1 MAERPRLLR
10 GTMAAGKGATPFC
23 GYSEERSQ
31 MVVGRG
37 NPNIAH
43 HEFLDTMS
51 AFKRFKSAMRES
63 KKEPAQRDDALAV

>member
-1 MAERPRLLR
+1 MTERPRLLR
-10 GTMAAGKGATPFC
+10 GTIAAGKGATPFC

-51 AFKRFKSAMRES
+51 AFKRFKSSMRES
-63 KKEPAQRDDALAV
+63 KKEPARRDDALAV